1 MKAVLA
7 IPGGV
12 VSRLLSREICGIPLF
27 ARTLATAQRAGVREF
42 LILWSDSGLEAAI
55 RCNLQSPPL
64 KSGSNFHFL
73 SVNGFDPEFQSS
85 WSSVLPELPDRFL
98 WIPWKWVTDA
108 RGLKQLPLCRHIP
121 LDWREPAL
129 VEKSAVIHWSE
140 IPLLSEPPIPE
151 AEARIGVAV
160 TSEETAADAE
170 RLLVRRSGKV
180 LDGIH
185 TSFNRRLCWPMVRWL
200 THTRITPNAVTL
212 GGVVVSIVSSL
223 LFSRGT
229 YWSSVAGA
237 LLFFIAGLFDEMD
250 GMLAR
255 LRFADSA
262 FGTWFEG
269 VADGLSYLLLFGG
282 IAAGLLRRYGQ
293 AEVIPGLALLC
304 GTVMSLVVL
313 FLQRKRATHPDRPHE
328 HLGKFYTLLEKDS
341 SNLVS
346 RVVRQIQP
354 FQKRGVLIHYVVL
367 FTVCGGLH
375 ALFYLAILGS
385 HLTWS
390 LALYFNGRFYREPVK
405 PMIQNSARSAQEAL

>member
-12 VSRLLSREICGIPLF
+12 LTRLLSREICGVPLF
-27 ARTLATAQRAGVREF
+27 VRTIATAQRAGVREF
-42 LILWSDSGLEAAI
+42 LILSSDAVLDRFINSS
-55 RCNLQSPPL
+55 LQASPL
-64 KSGSNFHFL
+64 KSGCDFQLL
-73 SVNGFDPEFQSS
+73 SVNGFDPEVQSS
-85 WSSVLPELPDRFL
+85 WSGILSELPDRFL
-98 WIPWKWVTDA
+98 WMPWKWVTDA
-108 RGLKQLPLCRHIP
+108 RGLKQLPLCRHIH
-121 LDWREPAL
+121 LDWRKPAL
-129 VEKSAVIHWSE
+129 VTKSAIVHWSDL
-140 IPLLSEPPIPE
+140 PLPPDPPALE
-151 AEARIGVAV
+151 AELRSGLAV
-160 TSEETAADAE
+160 TSDETAADAE
-170 RLLVRRSGKV
+170 RLLIRRSGKV

-200 THTRITPNAVTL
+200 THTPITPNAVTL
-212 GGVVVSIVSSL
+212 GGVVVSVVSSV
-223 LFSRGT
+223 LFARGT

-237 LLFFIAGLFDEMD
+237 LFFFIAGLFDEMD

-282 IAAGLLRRYGQ
+282 IAAGLYRRYGL
-293 AEVIPGLALLC
+293 AEVIPGVALLC

-367 FTVCGGLH
+367 FTVCGGLQV
-375 ALFYLAILGS
+375 LYYLAILGS

-390 LALYFNGRFYREPVK
+390 LALYFNGRFYRDPAQPK
-405 PMIQNSARSAQEAL
+405 IQNSVGSAQEA

>member
-7 IPGGV
+7 IPGCTDPCW
-12 VSRLLSREICGIPLF
+12 LSREICGVSLL

-42 LILWSDSGLEAAI
+42 LILWSDNMARKAI
-55 RCNLQSPPL
+55 KCRLQSPPL
-64 KSGSNFHFL
+64 KSVSNFHFL
-73 SVNGFDPEFQSS
+73 SVNGFDPDVQSS
-85 WSSVLPELPDRFL
+85 WSRVSEHLPERFI
-98 WIPWKWVTDA
+98 WMPWNWVTD
-108 RGLKQLPLCRHIP
+108 GLSVKQLPLCRYLP
-121 LDWREPAL
+121 LNWREPAL
-129 VEKSAVIHWSE
+129 VEKNAVVHWSE
-140 IPLLSEPPIPE
+140 VPLHSEPPIPE

-160 TSEETAADAE
+160 TSEGTAKAAE
-170 RLLVRRSGKV
+170 RLIVRRSGKA

-200 THTRITPNAVTL
+200 SHTSLTPNGVTL
-212 GGVVVSIVSSL
+212 GGVVVSVLSC
-223 LFSRGT
+223 LFFARGT
-229 YWSSVAGA
+229 YWSSVTGA
-237 LLFFIAGLFDEMD
+237 LLFFVAGLFDEMD

-255 LRFADSA
+255 VQFADSP

-282 IAAGLLRRYGQ
+282 IAAGLYRLHGTS
-293 AEVIPGLALLC
+293 ALIAGMALLC
-304 GTVMSLVVL
+304 GTVISLVVL
-313 FLQRKRATHPDRPHE
+313 FFQRKRATHPDRPHE
-328 HLGKFYTLLEKDS
+328 HLGKFYSLLEKDS

-375 ALFYLAILGS
+375 ALIYLAILGS

-390 LALYFNGRFYREPVK
+390 LALYFNGRFYRDSVK
-405 PMIQNSARSAQEAL
+405 AMVQSNARSAQEAI

>member
-12 VSRLLSREICGIPLF
+12 FPGLLSREICGVPLLV
-27 ARTLATAQRAGVREF
+27 RTIATAQRAGVREF
-42 LILWSDSGLEAAI
+42 LIVSSDTVLETFV
-55 RCNLQSPPL
+55 RSSLYCPPL
-64 KSGSNFHFL
+64 KSGCNFQFL
-73 SVNGFDPEFQSS
+73 SVNGFDPEVQSS
-85 WSSVLPELPDRFL
+85 WLSILPELPDRFL

-108 RGLKQLPLCRHIP
+108 RGIKQLPLCRHIP
-121 LDWREPAL
+121 LDWRKPAL
-129 VEKSAVIHWSE
+129 VTKNAIVHWSE
-140 IPLLSEPPIPE
+140 LPLPSDPPLAEPEP
-151 AEARIGVAV
+151 RTGLAV
-160 TSEETAADAE
+160 TSDETAADAE
-170 RLLVRRSGKV
+170 RLLVHRSGKV

-200 THTRITPNAVTL
+200 THTRITPNTVTL

-223 LFSRGT
+223 LFARGT
-229 YWSSVAGA
+229 YWSSVTGA

-255 LRFADSA
+255 LRFADSG

-282 IAAGLLRRYGQ
+282 IAAGLYRRYGQ
-293 AEVIPGLALLC
+293 AEVIPGVALLC
-304 GTVMSLVVL
+304 GTAMSLVVL

-328 HLGKFYTLLEKDS
+328 HLGKFYALLEKDS
-341 SNLVS
+341 SSLVS
-346 RVVRQIQP
+346 RVVRRIQP

-367 FTVCGGLH
+367 FTVCGGLQV
-375 ALFYLAILGS
+375 LYYLAILGS

-390 LALYFNGRFYREPVK
+390 LALYFNGRFYRDPAQPK
-405 PMIQNSARSAQEAL
+405 IQNSVGSAQEA